1 MIQYDRGSKSGFRRD
16 GSGKGKV
23 MMFTVVRVSYLYLET
38 IKRAAFDG
46 KERSL
51 DFACQDKIRLVRG
64 TVERYAGLPG

>member
-1 MIQYDRGSKSGFRRD
+1 
-16 GSGKGKV
+16 